1 VYTLIV
7 FAKLPILGQ
16 VKTRIAAHSSDEF
29 ALNLHS
35 HLLSSC
41 ILQAQLAAKA
51 FTQLTDVPAQ
61 VHWHYAGTLLESLS
75 RVSLPMQSLIDV
87 GSGFIPQN
95 DSQDLGVKMHS
106 ALSGY
111 KGACILFGSDIPALD
126 STRLLDA
133 LMALHKEPATV
144 VLNPTEDGGYCLI
157 GKGANQSLGTDL
169 FSGIA
174 WSTPE
179 VMAQTRERLIQS
191 YPSWI
196 ELPPVS
202 DVDDLE
208 AAERYLLT

>member
-41 ILQAQLAAKA
+41 ILQAQLAAKV
-51 FTQLTDVPAQ
+51 FTQLTDIPAQ
-61 VHWHYAGTLLESLS
+61 VHWHYAGTLLQNSS
-75 RVSLPMQSLIDV
+75 RLSLPMQSLIDAR
-87 GSGFIPQN
+87 SGFIPQD
-95 DSQDLGVKMHS
+95 DSEDLGVKMHS
-106 ALSGY
+106 AIAGY
-111 KGACILFGSDIPALD
+111 KGACVLFGSDIPALD

-133 LMALHKEPATV
+133 LMVLHKEPATV

-157 GKGANQSLGTDL
+157 GKGADQALGTEL
-169 FSGIA
+169 FSGIR

-179 VMAQTRERLIQS
+179 VMVQTRERLVQS
-191 YPSWI
+191 YQGWV
-196 ELPPVS
+196 ELAPVS
-202 DVDDLE
+202 DIDDLE